1 MRTTVNI
8 PDRMYRRLKSRAAR
22 EGTSTR
28 ALILKG
34 INEVLR
40 QDRRKARV
48 RVSLP
53 IVHSKRPGTAA
64 IDNATSMTSLFP
76 DCVVQVENEINRV
89 RVSR

>member
-34 INEVLR
+34 I
-40 QDRRKARV
+40 
-48 RVSLP
+48 
-53 IVHSKRPGTAA
+53 TAA
-64 IDNATSMTSLFP
+64 IDNATIYDVAFP

-89 RVSR
+89 RLSR